1 MIILLNLLLAT
12 GLALLLAKTAERAKL
27 PRLLGMMLAGVM
39 IGKYTQSVLS
49 HKLPAVVAETVFL
62 SPSVFLP
69 LQRDPFLDLNLFSL
83 SWSAMLKKLAL
94 IVILIRACLGIDS
107 KTLTHIGQ
115 PALRLGLIPGILEAS
130 LVAYASSMLFQ
141 IPPIAASA
149 AGCCSS

>member
-83 SWSAMLKKLAL
+83 SWSTMLKKLAL
-94 IVILIRACLGIDS
+94 IVILIRDTNKMNLTDFLRKIDILYELF
-107 KTLTHIGQ
+107 K
-115 PALRLGLIPGILEAS
+115 IPLAS
-130 LVAYASSMLFQ
+130 IIIKIS
-141 IPPIAASA
+141 
-149 AGCCSS
+149 